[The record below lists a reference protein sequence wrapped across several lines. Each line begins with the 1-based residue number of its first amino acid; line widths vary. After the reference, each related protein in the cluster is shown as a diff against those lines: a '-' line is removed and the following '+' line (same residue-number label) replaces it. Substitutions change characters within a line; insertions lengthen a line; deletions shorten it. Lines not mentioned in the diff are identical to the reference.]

1 MYLPGVG
8 PHKKELLSKELGV
21 KSWGDL
27 LAYFPYK
34 YVDRSHIYPIRE
46 LTADMPFV
54 QIRARILSYEEYE
67 MGPRKKRV
75 VGHASDGMGVVD
87 LVWFSGAQY
96 VYKNYKVGE
105 EFIIFGKPTVYGG
118 RIQIAHPDM
127 DRVEDLQLSQMGL
140 QPYYSTTELMKK
152 RSMTSRTL
160 EKIVKAMLDK
170 LQQPID
176 ETLPPFIT
184 TPLHLV
190 SRDQALRGIHNPHNP
205 KELQDARLRLSLRS
219 CSSSNSTSCVT
230 PPTTAAS
237 IKATFLIRW
246 GRCSTPSTTTTCRF
260 LSQERRSASCT
271 RFKAT

>member
-140 QPYYSTTELMKK
+140 QPYYMYRQKYMRGNLENVGYALPGKECIYNIDMMEDTTSIMAHGAGA
-152 RSMTSRTL
+152 MTKCIYDAERRV
-160 EKIVKAMLDK
+160 ERV
-170 LQQPID
+170 P
-176 ETLPPFIT
+176 
-184 TPLHLV
+184 
-190 SRDQALRGIHNPHNP
+190 NP
-205 KELQDARLRLSLRS
+205 KD
-219 CSSSNSTSCVT
+219 
-230 PPTTAAS
+230 
-237 IKATFLIRW
+237 IAT
-246 GRCSTPSTTTTCRF
+246 
-260 LSQERRSASCT
+260 
-271 RFKAT
+271 

>member
-1 MYLPGVG
+1 MSSILDHDIMYLPGVG

-96 VYKNYKVGE
+96 VCKN
-105 EFIIFGKPTVYGG
+105 
-118 RIQIAHPDM
+118 
-127 DRVEDLQLSQMGL
+127 
-140 QPYYSTTELMKK
+140 
-152 RSMTSRTL
+152 
-160 EKIVKAMLDK
+160 
-170 LQQPID
+170 
-176 ETLPPFIT
+176 
-184 TPLHLV
+184 
-190 SRDQALRGIHNPHNP
+190 
-205 KELQDARLRLSLRS
+205 
-219 CSSSNSTSCVT
+219 
-230 PPTTAAS
+230 
-237 IKATFLIRW
+237 
-246 GRCSTPSTTTTCRF
+246 
-260 LSQERRSASCT
+260 
-271 RFKAT
+271 